1 MIIHDVITEAVDK
14 DSRLVLKRIKTS
26 EGDFSNR
33 KLAITNFMYNCERDR
48 MKYGQPLF
56 NGIFQTCHIRFDRIL
71 NDWDYLGL
79 ENSKKH
85 AQKNNRIFL
94 PYKQRNE
101 EQLSQMKWENSVSD
115 FNTMVG
121 KVDNVPFVL
130 PLYAT
135 LNDWKKYRA
144 NAISILNQNQTLI
157 PIISSKHNVSHFP
170 TIIKYEKGKDN
181 LIGINSYELSDI
193 TERTNLSYL
202 RAINSDTKT
211 GDKTSLF
218 VNFNYPRILT
228 RLSNIAGSFAFTCFA
243 GDIFSERA
251 SFPQGMKRE
260 SVNLMFDRKPEEYS
274 FYDSKEKKF
283 NKSLP
288 QKEWY
293 GVDLTKSSMANVSV
307 LHGLSGYQVIKCLS
321 HIKQQD
327 DLDLINALILNQQ
340 DVLKFMKNY
349 TGWSVFLD
357 RMVIPSSQTQQTLLK
372 F

>member
-1 MIIHDVITEAVDK
+1 MIIKEVITEAVDK

-26 EGDFSNR
+26 HGDFSNR
-33 KLAITNFMYNCERDR
+33 KLAISNFMYNCEKDR

-56 NGIFQTCHIRFDRIL
+56 NGIFQTYHLRFDKVL

-79 ENSKKH
+79 GNAKKH
-85 AQKNNRIFL
+85 AETNNRIFI
-94 PYKQRNE
+94 PYKPRNDE
-101 EQLSQMKWENSVSD
+101 KLSQMKWKDSISD
-115 FNTMVG
+115 FKIMVG
-121 KVDNVPFVL
+121 KVENVPFII
-130 PLYAT
+130 PLDAT
-135 LNDWKKYRA
+135 LNNWKKHRVE
-144 NAISILNQNQTLI
+144 AISLLSPSQSLV

-170 TIIKYEKGKDN
+170 TIIKYEIGKSN
-181 LIGINSYELSDI
+181 LIGIHSYELRDI

-228 RLSNIAGSFAFTCFA
+228 RYLSIAGCFAFNCFA
-243 GDIFSERA
+243 GDVFSERTI
-251 SFPQGMKRE
+251 FPTGIPRMVR
-260 SVNLMFDRKPEEYS
+260 NYMFDKKPEEYN
-274 FYDSKEKKF
+274 FYDFKEKKF

-293 GVDLTKSSMANVSV
+293 GIDLTKSSMANVSV
-307 LHGLSGYQVIKCLS
+307 LQGLNGYQLIKCIS

-327 DLDLINALILNQQ
+327 DLDLINALILNKQN
-340 DVLKFMKNY
+340 VIEHLRNY
-349 TGWSVFLD
+349 TGWGVFLD
-357 RMVIPSSQTQQTLLK
+357 TIVLPSAQTQQTLLK